1 LPPIPAALS
10 APALGRLRAL
20 AFALALLPLAR
31 LVLLGFRGRLGAN
44 PVEFVTRSL
53 GTWALVLL
61 CVTLAITPLR
71 LLTGASWWLR
81 LRRMLG
87 LFCFFYATL
96 HVLAYVWLD
105 HWFDVAALLKDILK
119 RPYITVGFVGYL
131 CLVPLAA
138 TSTSAMVR
146 RLGGRNW
153 QRLHRVVYVI
163 AVLTVLHFV
172 WQRAA
177 KNNLNEPLIYA
188 AVLAVLLGFRVI
200 RRWRQGSVVSPAKSD
215 SMVSRS
221 RTQ

>member
-1 LPPIPAALS
+1 LPQIPAVLS
-10 APALGRLRAL
+10 APALGWLRAPV
-20 AFALALLPLAR
+20 FALALLPLAR
-31 LVLLGFRGRLGAN
+31 LVLFGFRGGLGAN

-61 CVTLAITPLR
+61 CATLAITPLR
-71 LLTGASWWLR
+71 LLTGAPWWLR

-119 RPYITVGFVGYL
+119 RPYITMGFIGYL

-138 TSTSAMVR
+138 TSTNAMVR

-153 QRLHRVVYVI
+153 QRLHRVVYAI
-163 AVLTVLHFV
+163 AVLAVLHFV

-188 AVLAVLLGFRVI
+188 AVLAVLLGVRVI
-200 RRWRQGSVVSPAKSD
+200 RRCRQGSVVSPAKSD
-215 SMVSRS
+215 STVSRS